1 MNNKIEFLADELNR
15 EITRSIIGGAEKA
28 TPAQKEDLRKS
39 SREVSRCGGY

>member
-28 TPAQKEDLRKS
+28 EEDTKNDN
-39 SREVSRCGGY
+39 